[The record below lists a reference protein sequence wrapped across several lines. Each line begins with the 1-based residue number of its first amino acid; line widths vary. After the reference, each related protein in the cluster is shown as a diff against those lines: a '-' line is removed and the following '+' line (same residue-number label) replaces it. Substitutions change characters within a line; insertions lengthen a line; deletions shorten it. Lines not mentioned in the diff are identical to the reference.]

1 MYIHTPLLPPYEIKV
16 LYNIKLGKVKI
27 FDKIRI
33 WYLNYSCISLYEKDT
48 GQANQY
54 MKSQSS
60 FWANFNWSSMQLL
73 SACFRQRT
81 PFHIYYITL
90 CERRKIYEEFSRI
103 SSSLKIVA
111 TVASV
116 HIKGTQTHTF
126 IHCLKDPFSVYLMRK
141 EK

>member
-1 MYIHTPLLPPYEIKV
+1 MYIYSPYEVKV
-16 LYNIKLGKVKI
+16 LYNIKLGKVI
-27 FDKIRI
+27 IWDKIRI

-81 PFHIYYITL
+81 PFHIDYITL
-90 CERRKIYEEFSRI
+90 CEIKIYEEFSRI
-103 SSSLKIVA
+103 SASLKIAA

-116 HIKGTQTHTF
+116 HTGRYINTY
-126 IHCLKDPFSVYLMRK
+126 VYTLFKRSL
-141 EK
+141 